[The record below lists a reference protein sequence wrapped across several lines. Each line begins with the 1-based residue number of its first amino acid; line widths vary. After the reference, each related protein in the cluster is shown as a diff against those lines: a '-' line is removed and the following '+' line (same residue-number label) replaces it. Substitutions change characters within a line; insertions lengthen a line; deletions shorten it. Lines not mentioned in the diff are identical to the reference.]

1 MIKMQCPRCQHNGT
15 RVVDS
20 RPADDGR
27 AIRRRRE
34 CEACLFRYTTFER
47 VERAPLL
54 IIKKNGNRQEY
65 DREKLLRGVV
75 RACEKRPVAM
85 DQLEKLVDEVGHQ
98 VRGLGENEVSSTVV
112 GEFVMERLAKLD
124 EIAYIRFASVY
135 RQFKDIEVFMKE
147 MRQLEKKRSETQEQ
161 RSEEQGDVR

>member
-1 MIKMQCPRCQHNGT
+1 MQCPRCQHNGT

-34 CEACLFRYTTFER
+34 CEKCHFRFTTFER

-54 IIKKNGNRQEY
+54 VVKKNGNREEF

-75 RACEKRPVAM
+75 RACEKRPIGL
-85 DQLEKLVDEVGHQ
+85 DQL
-98 VRGLGENEVSSTVV
+98 
-112 GEFVMERLAKLD
+112 
-124 EIAYIRFASVY
+124 
-135 RQFKDIEVFMKE
+135 
-147 MRQLEKKRSETQEQ
+147 
-161 RSEEQGDVR
+161 

>member
-1 MIKMQCPRCQHNGT
+1 MQCPRCQHNGT

-34 CEACLFRYTTFER
+34 CEACSYRFTTFER
-47 VERAPLL
+47 IEQAPILVV
-54 IIKKNGNRQEY
+54 KKNGNREEFN
-65 DREKLLRGVV
+65 REKLLRGII
-75 RACEKRPVAM
+75 RACEKRPIAM
-85 DQLEKLVDEVGHQ
+85 EQMEALVDEVE
-98 VRGLGENEVSSTVV
+98 REIRKRGENEILSTKI
-112 GEFVMERLAKLD
+112 GEYVMDRLAKID

-147 MRQLEKKRSETQEQ
+147 MQELEKKRSEL
-161 RSEEQGDVR
+161 EEQNNQNHE